1 MPAWTPPANAPP
13 LRLPNKDKTL
23 DQLSETELEQLRS
36 DEAFLKNVEK
46 GNFEEVLAA
55 DRFTADVNVAD
66 ETITSAMHKAV
77 RAPDEECKILQHLID
92 KGGYIEY
99 PDRDGARPIAHAVR
113 ADNIKALEILLA
125 QKDKMGNRVVD
136 LKQVIDVSGHN
147 LLHEAAW
154 FDRVDIARILLST
167 NEFTKDD
174 LCLANKNGQNV
185 MHVASFRAAP
195 PFLQLLVEHGG
206 DVEAPCS
213 NGGRNP
219 SATPMQLADNMGK
232 PHNAKYLTELGVAIS
247 SIRFASRM
255 RAKRRTA
262 GAVEQPSVLH
272 MRIDYDLKL
281 FTADLE
287 KSFIAKLAKHV
298 ECLPHE
304 IVVLSKTAGSV
315 IFEIELKPAAAGN
328 KSSAQ
333 LAAKALAKIETSS
346 IDDLSAALGYTVMER
361 SVGARS
367 DQFGKSPRATP
378 DYDPMAATG
387 AK

>member
-1 MPAWTPPANAPP
+1 MAAQPPA
-13 LRLPNKDKTL
+13 
-23 DQLSETELEQLRS
+23 
-36 DEAFLKNVEK
+36 
-46 GNFEEVLAA
+46 
-55 DRFTADVNVAD
+55 
-66 ETITSAMHKAV
+66 
-77 RAPDEECKILQHLID
+77 
-92 KGGYIEY
+92 
-99 PDRDGARPIAHAVR
+99 GA
-113 ADNIKALEILLA
+113 
-125 QKDKMGNRVVD
+125 G
-136 LKQVIDVSGHN
+136 
-147 LLHEAAW
+147 
-154 FDRVDIARILLST
+154 
-167 NEFTKDD
+167 
-174 LCLANKNGQNV
+174 
-185 MHVASFRAAP
+185 
-195 PFLQLLVEHGG
+195 
-206 DVEAPCS
+206 
-213 NGGRNP
+213 
-219 SATPMQLADNMGK
+219 
-232 PHNAKYLTELGVAIS
+232 
-247 SIRFASRM
+247 
-255 RAKRRTA
+255 
-262 GAVEQPSVLH
+262 EQPSVLH